1 MIHISDADKAKWD
14 SGQTLKQLSLYFPTL
29 NLTIGNSDIYGE
41 SMTLDEGLFDGNGA
55 LTFCGC
61 ISSKFSVE
69 IRNPLAYQNIDF
81 KGKRIVVTMT
91 ADNSQPIQLF
101 EGMVDSVETVRDRSY
116 RKLTCYDLLAIMQDY
131 NVYSVYQGLTFPATI
146 KQFRD
151 ALFTFMGITQVTC
164 DLVNDGVTFNK
175 DDSLTEL
182 AAINAVQAICQIN
195 GVFGIINRDGE
206 FEYRELE
213 FWYDYEPYPSNDLFP
228 GDDVYP
234 GTISGDNHEYIDA
247 YKSIKYEDYAIAEIE
262 RVVVRD
268 SSGDANMGESAVS
281 GNTLLIE
288 GNLFAKG
295 SNTSVKTI
303 LANGIYSKVKDVTY
317 LPFESV
323 SRGLPYIE
331 VGDSVSYYVYD
342 YSSGTPQ
349 TTVMSFSVLTRSMK
363 GLQWLEDRY
372 NASGSQYQPEVVLEN
387 GEADN
392 TQNQIDS
399 IKDDIEE
406 LAEDLRAKQN
416 FIDKDILV
424 PSGSGTEGDLCWY
437 DVPGLNCKALYRYED
452 NDWKMVKVVG
462 TNTTPPTGGED
473 GVVYFEN
480 NGAHITGIWMNI
492 DGAWLDWVSQYGH
505 LVNYSTDEQ
514 NTEVLY
520 LDGKLIFQKSYIF
533 NTPVS
538 LASETWTDV
547 VQDNIIGRIA
557 AVEGSN
563 ADGDMIALIGKV
575 NGNYAQVMTLQSAAQ
590 SLKYLTLRY
599 TKANGVYVF
608 NQDYHV
614 NETYSFDVAS
624 DLHSFIVDFFTAV
637 NTYNSGS
644 FDNGCTAYALAH
656 INDIVNYIDSKNV
669 DNKQSIGFMLNG
681 GGAGSHTYMYFYFQ
695 FLDVGGSYKVN
706 AINMYHGYKNAALSG
721 CAGAN
726 GKGNIYFYP
735 SSHETGDF
743 QPYDGSYFAFA
754 GINMQ
759 GWQWRGSNVGI
770 HYV

>member
-1 MIHISDADKAKWD
+1 MIHISDTDKAKWD

-29 NLTIGNSDIYGE
+29 NLTIGNNDIYGE

-295 SNTSVKTI
+295 LNASVKTI
-303 LANGIYSKVKDVTY
+303 LANGIYQKVKDVTY

-331 VGDSVSYYVYD
+331 VGDSISYYVYD

-372 NASGSQYQPEVVLEN
+372 NASGSQYQPEVSLESTD
-387 GEADN
+387 DN
-392 TQNQIDS
+392 VQSQIDEV
-399 IKDDIEE
+399 KGDIEDIVE
-406 LAEDLRAKQN
+406 SLANKQN
-416 FIDKDILV
+416 YIDKDILV
-424 PSGSGTEGDLCWY
+424 PTHSGEEGDLVFHYDSAAKEWQLYRNENGDWVLVRWIGYGTGIPTGGADGSIYFQHGDEHIINIWQKEQEQWVDLFVAGNHMFMSAEHIVGKWINENDVYERTYRLDSLPSNSSASYPHGLGGFGLILYYKGVKNDNNVFRDLLCDNDIEIDGTNIVVTTNKAQSGYAYFTIGYTKPVGGYYPTNQYYMKNTGDVCTGWY
-437 DVPGLNCKALYRYED
+437 ASSKKTVAGECYCGMLVGFYPPTHNLQWTTFCISLLRETVEGMQYRYE
-452 NDWKMVKVVG
+452 
-462 TNTTPPTGGED
+462 TN
-473 GVVYFEN
+473 V
-480 NGAHITGIWMNI
+480 
-492 DGAWLDWVSQYGH
+492 
-505 LVNYSTDEQ
+505 
-514 NTEVLY
+514 
-520 LDGKLIFQKSYIF
+520 
-533 NTPVS
+533 
-538 LASETWTDV
+538 
-547 VQDNIIGRIA
+547 
-557 AVEGSN
+557 
-563 ADGDMIALIGKV
+563 
-575 NGNYAQVMTLQSAAQ
+575 
-590 SLKYLTLRY
+590 
-599 TKANGVYVF
+599 
-608 NQDYHV
+608 
-614 NETYSFDVAS
+614 
-624 DLHSFIVDFFTAV
+624 
-637 NTYNSGS
+637 GS
-644 FDNGCTAYALAH
+644 FVHNNQTWYYSYSQIESSYATSMNLDNTRPPERR
-656 INDIVNYIDSKNV
+656 
-669 DNKQSIGFMLNG
+669 
-681 GGAGSHTYMYFYFQ
+681 FYFGEYSSGDFMQ
-695 FLDVGGSYKVN
+695 LGL
-706 AINMYHGYKNAALSG
+706 AALLDS
-721 CAGAN
+721 
-726 GKGNIYFYP
+726 IY
-735 SSHETGDF
+735 T
-743 QPYDGSYFAFA
+743 
-754 GINMQ
+754 
-759 GWQWRGSNVGI
+759 
-770 HYV
+770 